1 MLNLLLLLG
10 LMLLVCAGVVVTLEQ
25 VDAADPGAAGGAGL
39 GAQQPAQ
46 LLVCETSR
54 ELRSYSELFVEPV
67 LSAGAAAG
75 GQGEGAGDG
84 EHPTYRSLEWEVL
97 PEAWLGT
104 AGGDDDE
111 LDFLEGYIN

>member
-1 MLNLLLLLG
+1 LWL
-10 LMLLVCAGVVVTLEQ
+10 CAGVVVTLEQ
-25 VDAADPGAAGGAGL
+25 VDAADKAAPVHSSA
-39 GAQQPAQ
+39 AQPAQ

-67 LSAGAAAG
+67 LAASAAAAG
-75 GQGEGAGDG
+75 DGEGAGDG

-104 AGGDDDE
+104 AGGDE

>member
-1 MLNLLLLLG
+1 M
-10 LMLLVCAGVVVTLEQ
+10 VVTLEQ
-25 VDAADPGAAGGAGL
+25 VDAADPGGAAAGGG
-39 GAQQPAQ
+39 GAPRPAQ

-75 GQGEGAGDG
+75 GEGEGAGDG

-104 AGGDDDE
+104 AGGDDE